1 MSLRATPLCLWV
13 VIGFVVVV
21 TAVHGYWTDRW
32 NPVSQEESL
41 GELVAIPRQI
51 GEWTGVDVDVPQPT
65 EKEAATLV
73 RRYTHAS
80 SEERS
85 VLMVLTR
92 GLPGIASV
100 HTPDLCYPGGGYHLV
115 TSIDRK
121 FLSTPDGTQG
131 EFYTAVFQKS
141 KLGEVQRLNINWG
154 WTTNGHWE
162 APDYP
167 ALEIRR
173 RSPTL
178 QALHRLARRRERNR
192 PRRTE
197 PRLHRR
203 IARGNQPNLLPP
215 RRAARLNHP
224 AFSRRQAPSKASC
237 HLSGRDGQ
245 GRANVSCGRPVPH
258 AYRWHA
264 ATPPV
269 DERTASLHN
278 ATSRGISAN
287 RMGLLGCSQSTANS
301 TAQSRSIPR
310 WGRMRC

>member
-41 GELVAIPRQI
+41 GELVAVPRQI

-80 SEERS
+80 TEERS

-121 FLSTPDGTQG
+121 FLTTPDGTQG

-141 KLGEVQRLNINWG
+141 KLGEVQRININWG

-167 ALEIRR
+167 RWKFAGGRR
-173 RSPTL
+173 LYKLYIVLPVGESETDL
-178 QALHRLARRRERNR
+178 DELSLAFTGE
-192 PRRTE
+192 
-197 PRLHRR
+197 
-203 IARGNQPNLLPP
+203 
-215 RRAARLNHP
+215 
-224 AFSRRQAPSKASC
+224 
-237 HLSGRDGQ
+237 
-245 GRANVSCGRPVPH
+245 
-258 AYRWHA
+258 
-264 ATPPV
+264 
-269 DERTASLHN
+269 
-278 ATSRGISAN
+278 
-287 RMGLLGCSQSTANS
+287 LLGAINQTFFPPDA
-301 TAQSRSIPR
+301 PR
-310 WGRMRC
+310 D